1 MTKTYFKE
9 IFDSHFDMVR
19 NYVYYRSGDTELA
32 TDIAQETFLR
42 IWEKQLEPE
51 RDKTKA
57 LLFKIAGDL
66 FVSAYRRQKT
76 AMDFRMNLK
85 ADAVFETPEE
95 QIKFKELK
103 NNYEKALQRL
113 PDKQRVVFLMSRMDG
128 MKYHEIADALS
139 LSVKAVEKRMKN
151 ALDHLRTVLKG

>member
-1 MTKTYFKE
+1 
-9 IFDSHFDMVR
+9 MVR